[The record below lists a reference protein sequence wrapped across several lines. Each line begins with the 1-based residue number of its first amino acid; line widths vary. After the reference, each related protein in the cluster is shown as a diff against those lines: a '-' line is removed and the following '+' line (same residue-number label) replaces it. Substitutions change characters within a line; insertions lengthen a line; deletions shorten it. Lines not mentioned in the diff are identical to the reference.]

1 MYQFTPEDLI
11 MFLYKECSVEMTA
24 AIEDALAN
32 DWTLREKMG
41 VLKASH
47 ERLNT
52 IVEAPRTEVV
62 LNILKYANN
71 TETVSS

>member
-1 MYQFTPEDLI
+1 MYLFTPEDLI
-11 MFLYKECSVEMTA
+11 LFLYKETTVEMTA
-24 AIEDALAN
+24 AIEDALLK
-32 DWTLREKMG
+32 DWTLREKMA

-52 IVEAPRTEVV
+52 LVEAPRTQVV
-62 LNILKYANN
+62 LNILKYAAT

>member
-1 MYQFTPEDLI
+1 MNVFTPEDLI
-11 MFLYKECSVEMTA
+11 MFLYKETSIEMTA
-24 AIEDALAN
+24 AIEDALSK
-32 DWTLREKMG
+32 DWTLREKFA

-52 IVEAPRTEVV
+52 IIDAPRTEVV
-62 LNILKYANN
+62 LNILKYAAK

>member
-11 MFLYKECSVEMTA
+11 SFLYNECSADMTA
-24 AIEDALAN
+24 AIEDALAK
-32 DWTLREKMG
+32 DWTLREKMA

-52 IVEAPRTEVV
+52 IIETPRTQVV
-62 LNILKYANN
+62 LNILKYAASK
-71 TETVSS
+71 ETIPS